1 MNLCFDTGH
10 IAYYGGDCLELIEK
24 YPDRIG
30 YLHLK
35 QVNPLVVAQV
45 LDKDLSFPEAVRMGA
60 MIEPPLGVPDMPP
73 LLEAV
78 ADWAATSRASSSTT
92 SIRARQTCRCPS
104 PSGPRPISAPA
115 VERPSI
121 SEAAMSDDLRIAVLG
136 VGMMG
141 AFHVDALSKR
151 VRGAQVTVV
160 NDFLADKAAE
170 VAGRSGRVEADPIA
184 AINDPDV
191 DAVLIASPGDAHAEQ
206 LNACLDRGIPVLCEK
221 PLTTD
226 IASAYAIVQK
236 ERALGKQ
243 LIQVGFMRRFDPEY
257 VALQK
262 LIADGGL
269 GNPLIVHCTHR
280 NPAVGDHFNSEYM
293 IRDSVVHEVDSV
305 RFLLGQELT
314 SVEVIKGA
322 ATGSAPHGTHDPMLV
337 IFETESGAI
346 VTDEIFVRTGVA
358 YEVRTEVVGEKGS
371 AHRPGPEPAG
381 QVHRRPVGRGDHA
394 ELRGTF
400 RPGVRHRAATLGGCR
415 QGRNHRRPERL
426 GWLRGRCGL

>member
-1 MNLCFDTGH
+1 
-10 IAYYGGDCLELIEK
+10 
-24 YPDRIG
+24 
-30 YLHLK
+30 
-35 QVNPLVVAQV
+35 
-45 LDKDLSFPEAVRMGA
+45 
-60 MIEPPLGVPDMPP
+60 
-73 LLEAV
+73 
-78 ADWAATSRASSSTT
+78 
-92 SIRARQTCRCPS
+92 
-104 PSGPRPISAPA
+104 
-115 VERPSI
+115 
-121 SEAAMSDDLRIAVLG
+121 MSDELRIAVLG

-151 VRGAQVTVV
+151 VRGAKVTVV

-170 VAGRSGRVEADPIA
+170 VAGAVDARVESDPIA

-191 DAVLIASPGDAHAEQ
+191 DAVLLASPGDAHAEQ

-226 IASAYAIVQK
+226 IRSAYAIVQK

-262 LIADGGL
+262 LIAGGGL

-322 ATGSAPHGTHDPMLV
+322 ATGGAPHGTHDPMLV

-346 VTDEIFVRTGVA
+346 VTVETFVRTGVA

-371 AHRPGPEPAG
+371 ALIGLDQNLQLKSTDGRWGGGMTPSFVERFGQAYDIELQRWVDAAKAGTIDGASAWDGYAAVAVCEAGVLALRSGAKVHVHLAGDTVASIEPEEPHAG
-381 QVHRRPVGRGDHA
+381 IQAPDLEGA
-394 ELRGTF
+394 W
-400 RPGVRHRAATLGGCR
+400 P
-415 QGRNHRRPERL
+415 
-426 GWLRGRCGL
+426 